1 MNSEQLD
8 VRWKQRFSNF
18 RKALKRLSAFI
29 EKVNLSELETQ
40 GLIKSFEYTYE
51 LAWNTMK
58 DLYEAQG
65 EVGIQGSRDAIRLA
79 FRRGLIEDGEGWMAM
94 IQSRID
100 TAHCYSEEKAE
111 KVERAILDKY
121 FSLFTLLAEKLS
133 TIEGQH

>member
-29 EKVNLSELETQ
+29 EKDDLSELETQ

-65 EVGIQGSRDAIRLA
+65 EAGIQGSRDAIRLA
-79 FRRGLIEDGEGWMAM
+79 FRRGLVEDGEGWMAM

-121 FSLFTLLAEKLS
+121 FSLFTLLEEKLS